1 MINHREP
8 GIKHQIIAS
17 DLELIQYAVV
27 EYILLRPVQRQSLAL
42 GAASDQLRDVSGKS
56 TDLVRVK
63 GIE

>member
-17 DLELIQYAVV
+17 LELIQYAVV
-27 EYILLRPVQRQSLAL
+27 EYILLRPVQRRSLTL